1 MIWQYLEKGTNWGFN
16 VGNQILA
23 AHFGRGSAQRDK
35 PRGRSPGGRA
45 KKKLGLSPR
54 RKRLAPGIG
63 FLLLLLSEQG
73 SSSRPGGHEAAKGAS
88 SRQGNVVEGQTVE
101 LQGGRRA

>member
-1 MIWQYLEKGTNWGFN
+1 MIWQYLEKGTNWGFS

-23 AHFGRGSAQRDK
+23 AHFGRGSTQRDK
-35 PRGRSPGGRA
+35 PRGRNPEGRA

-63 FLLLLLSEQG
+63 FLLLLLSERG
-73 SSSRPGGHEAAKGAS
+73 NNSRPGGHEAAKGAS